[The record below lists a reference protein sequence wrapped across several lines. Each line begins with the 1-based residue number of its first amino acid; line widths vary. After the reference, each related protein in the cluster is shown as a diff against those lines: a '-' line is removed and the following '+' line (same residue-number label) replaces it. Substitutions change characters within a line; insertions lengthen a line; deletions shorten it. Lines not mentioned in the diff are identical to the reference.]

1 MLNFATV
8 FATDLIMK
16 ADRDYTSYTFWITLL
31 VILGLI
37 GVSQLPAFQVGGA
50 FIKRVNILSDVL
62 PREDSVEGAKRTNE
76 SLFDTVMLAQIEAE
90 ALSAMD
96 SLAASS
102 GSETDSFEVRER
114 TQHWNVTGDADMG
127 RVARRPTIE
136 TRLEPGQPLIEDYG
150 GESPAMEA
158 FYQVWDDPDRGRPLR
173 IAVLGDS
180 FIEGDIL
187 TADLR
192 EQLQQICGGSGVG
205 FVPFATAMAKF
216 RASVLQ
222 QYSGWQI
229 STLQQRSS
237 LPEELQN
244 KFFVSG
250 SFAIP
255 SEGASTRLEGT
266 RFKQFLDECNRARL
280 LFINREA
287 TRLEV
292 LINDSV
298 SRSFTPPPGE
308 QVQQIVINAPIRSIR
323 VDLTQ
328 TDGFIGYG
336 IILEDPQGV
345 SVDNF
350 SIRGNSGL
358 ALYGTNR
365 SINYQI
371 DQLAKYDLVILQYGL
386 NVISADVTRYDYYG
400 KKLVNIIRYMQQ
412 CFPGSSILVMGVGDR
427 STQREGQFVTMPGVY
442 GMIEAQRTAAREA
455 GVAFWDT
462 FEAMGGPGSMPVYVK
477 NKWAAQDYTHIRH
490 PGGRQIAT
498 KLVASLVHGRQQT
511 AEAVAEREQRA
522 EELRMKA
529 LQYQTHLQAAME
541 EDSLGRR
548 TFDTAVQV
556 TGVGADTMVVRAVDS
571 SLRKRGRHRAR
582 VDSLKAS
589 ERTAVATDP
598 SNESLPVETTSAA
611 SELSAAPE
619 ATSSREAEE
628 TAVPESARS
637 QEEEVL
643 RNGETPKQSGL
654 SKRSERPKASRARKA
669 SVEPEGTVTSSASS
683 TTAFES
689 ASETALPTD

>member
-1 MLNFATV
+1 MDSN
-8 FATDLIMK
+8 
-16 ADRDYTSYTFWITLL
+16 RDYTSYTFWVTLL
-31 VILGLI
+31 VIIGLI
-37 GVSQLPAFQVGGA
+37 GISQLPAFNLGGA

-62 PREDSVEGAKRTNE
+62 PREDSVPGPGNNE

-96 SLAASS
+96 SATQSSSS
-102 GSETDSFEVRER
+102 GSDSVEVQQR
-114 TQHWNVTGDADMG
+114 TQHWNLGEGVDG
-127 RVARRPTIE
+127 RHGIRNSMVE

-150 GESPAMEA
+150 GEMPAMEA
-158 FYQVWDDPDRGRPLR
+158 FYQVWADTERNRPLR

-222 QYSGWQI
+222 QYSGWEI

-255 SEGASTRLEGT
+255 GEGASTRLEGT
-266 RFKQFLDECNRARL
+266 NFKQFLDECSQARL

-287 TRLEV
+287 TRLDV

-298 SRSFTPPPGE
+298 SRTFTPPSGE

-323 VDLTQ
+323 VDLSQ

-365 SINYQI
+365 SINNQI
-371 DQLAKYDLVILQYGL
+371 NQLAKYDLVVLQYGL
-386 NVISADVTRYDYYG
+386 NVISADVARYDYYG
-400 KKLVNIIRYMQQ
+400 KKLVNIIRYIQQ
-412 CFPGSSILVMGVGDR
+412 CFPESSVLVMGVGDR
-427 STQREGQFVTMPGVY
+427 STQRDGQFVTMPGVF
-442 GMIEAQRTAAREA
+442 GMIEAQREAAREA

-498 KLVASLVHGRQQT
+498 KLVASLVHGRERT
-511 AEAVAEREQRA
+511 AEAVAERERRA

-529 LQYQTHLQAAME
+529 LQYQTHLQQAME
-541 EDSLGRR
+541 ADTLLEAPFDTSLSLVGSGGDTTSLRGDDRSLHGKGRHHARFDSLE
-548 TFDTAVQV
+548 A
-556 TGVGADTMVVRAVDS
+556 ADTSRVVRTRKTSRDS
-571 SLRKRGRHRAR
+571 VRAM
-582 VDSLKAS
+582 AG
-589 ERTAVATDP
+589 DP
-598 SNESLPVETTSAA
+598 VGDPALHPESGTS
-611 SELSAAPE
+611 
-619 ATSSREAEE
+619 
-628 TAVPESARS
+628 PESA
-637 QEEEVL
+637 L
-643 RNGETPKQSGL
+643 PAETGMPTESL
-654 SKRSERPKASRARKA
+654 VSP
-669 SVEPEGTVTSSASS
+669 SASS
-683 TTAFES
+683 TSLETSSEETLPAES
-689 ASETALPTD
+689 PEQ

>member
-1 MLNFATV
+1 MNSN
-8 FATDLIMK
+8 
-16 ADRDYTSYTFWITLL
+16 RDYTSYTFWITLL
-31 VILGLI
+31 VIIGLI
-37 GVSQLPAFQVGGA
+37 GVSQLPAFNLGGA
-50 FIKRVNILSDVL
+50 FIKRVNILSDGL
-62 PREDSVEGAKRTNE
+62 PREDSLPGPRNNE

-96 SLAASS
+96 SASQSSSS
-102 GSETDSFEVRER
+102 GIDSLGVQQR
-114 TQHWNVTGDADMG
+114 TQHWNLGEGIDG
-127 RVARRPTIE
+127 RRGARMSGVE

-150 GESPAMEA
+150 GETPAMEA
-158 FYQVWDDPDRGRPLR
+158 FYQVWEDTERNRPLR

-222 QYSGWQI
+222 QYSGWEI

-250 SFAIP
+250 NFAIP

-266 RFKQFLDECNRARL
+266 NFKQFLDECSQARL

-287 TRLEV
+287 TRLDV

-323 VDLTQ
+323 VDLSQ

-365 SINYQI
+365 SINNQI
-371 DQLAKYDLVILQYGL
+371 NQLAKYDLVVLQYGL

-412 CFPGSSILVMGVGDR
+412 CFPESSILVMGVGDR
-427 STQREGQFVTMPGVY
+427 STQRDGQFVTMPGVF
-442 GMIEAQRTAAREA
+442 GMIEAQREAAREA

-477 NKWAAQDYTHIRH
+477 NKWASQDYTHIRH

-498 KLVASLVHGRQQT
+498 KLVASLVHGRKRT
-511 AEAVAEREQRA
+511 AEAVAERERRA

-529 LQYQTHLQAAME
+529 LQYQTHLQEAMST
-541 EDSLGRR
+541 DSLME
-548 TFDTAVQV
+548 TPFDTSL
-556 TGVGADTMVVRAVDS
+556 VRAGNGGDTLSARALDS
-571 SLRKRGRHRAR
+571 SLHRKGRHHSRL
-582 VDSLKAS
+582 DSLRAADTSRVARSRKALRDS
-589 ERTAVATDP
+589 VRT
-598 SNESLPVETTSAA
+598 L
-611 SELSAAPE
+611 
-619 ATSSREAEE
+619 EAEPAGDP
-628 TAVPESARS
+628 AVHTESGRSTESALPS
-637 QEEEVL
+637 
-643 RNGETPKQSGL
+643 ETEMPT
-654 SKRSERPKASRARKA
+654 E
-669 SVEPEGTVTSSASS
+669 SVASS
-683 TTAFES
+683 TTLETP
-689 ASETALPTD
+689 SEENLPTESQEK